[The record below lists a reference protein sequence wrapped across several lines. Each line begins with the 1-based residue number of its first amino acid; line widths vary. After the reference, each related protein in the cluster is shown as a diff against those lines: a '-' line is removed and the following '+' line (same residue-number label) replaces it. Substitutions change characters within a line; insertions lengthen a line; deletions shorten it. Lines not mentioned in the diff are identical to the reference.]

1 MDYERAEIL
10 YHGHRVHPLP
20 EQVRGVELDA
30 DAGGAGALHELADTG
45 RIEHQILRMH
55 LERHLHVQVSRLAVD
70 LAPEVLGN
78 TPLVV
83 EHVERARVP
92 RVYDPV
98 RPPADP
104 TSSPRGADPDDS
116 PAGCCAVHP
125 RSPSNLSPDR
135 RAAGCR

>member
-10 YHGHRVHPLP
+10 YHGYRVHPLP

-45 RIEHQILRMH
+45 WVEHDVLRVQ
-55 LERHLHVQVSRLAVD
+55 LERHFHVEVGRFAVD
-70 LAPEVLGN
+70 VAPEVLGN

-98 RPPADP
+98 RPPAARLSRRQ
-104 TSSPRGADPDDS
+104 TRHRHHAVLTQTIRQPD
-116 PAGCCAVHP
+116 A
-125 RSPSNLSPDR
+125 
-135 RAAGCR
+135 